1 MSAFGLVG
9 FNIMEMAATLPTKH
23 ISAAI
28 SSEYEAVPASAA
40 DANSDRK
47 LTLAEMQEYL
57 SLKVPVQAA
66 RLDKKQVPQLSSEQ
80 LSEVWLEY
88 R

>member
-66 RLDKKQVPQLSSEQ
+66 RLDKKQVPQLSSSMPDTI
-80 LSEVWLEY
+80 LIEY
-88 R
+88 Q

>member
-1 MSAFGLVG
+1 
-9 FNIMEMAATLPTKH
+9 MEMAATLPTKH

>member
-1 MSAFGLVG
+1 
-9 FNIMEMAATLPTKH
+9 MEKAANLSTKH
-23 ISAAI
+23 ISVAM
-28 SSEYEAVPASAA
+28 SSEYEALPASVA

-66 RLDKKQVPQLSSEQ
+66 RLDKEKVPQLSSEQ